1 MLMAGRRWPEIF
13 PPDGRWAARAELARE
28 GQITARSWL
37 LATNRL
43 EL

>member
-1 MLMAGRRWPEIF
+1 MARSRWAEIF
-13 PPDGRWAARAELARE
+13 PPDGSWAARAGLAHE
-28 GQITARSWL
+28 GQITAGSWL